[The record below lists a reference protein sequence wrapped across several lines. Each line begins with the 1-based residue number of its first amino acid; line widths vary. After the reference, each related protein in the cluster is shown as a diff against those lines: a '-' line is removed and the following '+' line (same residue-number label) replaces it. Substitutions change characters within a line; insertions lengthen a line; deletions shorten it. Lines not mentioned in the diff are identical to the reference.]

1 MKSVRIAA
9 VLAVLSFVVFS
20 IGCEKPQKEEPQAPP
35 PVAEKLPPLPR
46 NAIPDNTTPPPAVS
60 SETPPTERPITTIAP
75 EPTGGHGHKTDKTAK
90 TTTPKP
96 KEKYASGKK
105 AGGKIYEVQKGDTLQ
120 EISQKFYGTT
130 TKWKKIANANKGAI
144 KDPNKLVVGT
154 KIQIP

>member
-9 VLAVLSFVVFS
+9 VLAVLSLVVFS
-20 IGCEKPQKEEPQAPP
+20 SGCEQPKKEEPQPPP
-35 PVAEKLPPLPR
+35 PVAEKPAPFPR
-46 NAIPDNTTPPPAVS
+46 DAIPGNTAPPPAVS
-60 SETPPTERPITTIAP
+60 SETPPAERPITMVTP
-75 EPTGGHGHKTDKTAK
+75 EPSGGHGHKTDKNAK

-105 AGGKIYEVQKGDTLQ
+105 AGGKTYVVQKGDSLQ

-130 TKWKKIANANKGAI
+130 TKWKKIADANKSAI

>member
-9 VLAVLSFVVFS
+9 VLAVLSLVVFS

-46 NAIPDNTTPPPAVS
+46 DAIPDNSTPPPAVS
-60 SETPPTERPITTIAP
+60 SEPPPTERPITTIAP
-75 EPTGGHGHKTDKTAK
+75 EPSGGHKAAK

-105 AGGKIYEVQKGDTLQ
+105 DGGKTYVVQKGDTLQ